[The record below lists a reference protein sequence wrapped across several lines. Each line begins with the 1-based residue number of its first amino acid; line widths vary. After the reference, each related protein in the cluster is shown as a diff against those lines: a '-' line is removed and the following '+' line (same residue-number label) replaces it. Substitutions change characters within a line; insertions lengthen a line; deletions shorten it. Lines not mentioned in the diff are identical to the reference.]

1 MHSKDPDVTAA
12 TPSDKTTAPDRTDEP
27 ESLEVSV
34 VICTRNRARQLAEV
48 LDSAAQLDLPPGLR
62 WELLVVDNGSSD
74 DTEAVIRS
82 FSDRLPVRYTREDTP
97 GLSNARNHGVM
108 AARGIYLCWTDDD
121 VRMDRRWL
129 AAYVEAFRRHPE
141 AAVFGGRVLP
151 RLEGGAAPAWFVE
164 HHLKHPIASPMAYRD
179 LGDEE
184 LPLSFSGNRIPYGA
198 NFAVRTAEQRRALYD
213 PELGVSPTHKR
224 LGEEVDAVYRMMKAG
239 ATGWWVPGSVVHHLI
254 PPGRQTAAY
263 IYEYYFL
270 AGATTAH
277 LKARRPGDNY
287 LIVDGEYPSDFA
299 LSRWR
304 CYRRSMRRFL
314 TYRLARRRGDP
325 RWIEDLAGLGYYLGM
340 GSYGSAAEKT
350 FIDLKHRFE

>member
-1 MHSKDPDVTAA
+1 MIA
-12 TPSDKTTAPDRTDEP
+12 TPSGMTPTD
-27 ESLEVSV
+27 LDVSV

-48 LDSAAQLDLPPGLR
+48 LDSATQLEIPEGLR

-74 DTEAVIRS
+74 DTEAVIRG
-82 FSDRLPVRYTREDTP
+82 FAGRLPVRYAREDTP
-97 GLSNARNHGVM
+97 GLSNARNQGVRS
-108 AARGIYLCWTDDD
+108 ARGEYLCWTDDD

-141 AAVFGGRVLP
+141 ASVFGGRVLP
-151 RLEGGAAPAWFVE
+151 RLEGGGAPQWFIDE
-164 HHLKHPIASPMAYRD
+164 HLKYPIASPMAYRD

-184 LPLSFSGNRIPYGA
+184 LALSFTGNRVPYGA
-198 NFAVRTAEQRRALYD
+198 NFAVRTAEQRQALYD

-224 LGEEVDAVYRMMKAG
+224 LGEEVDALYRMMKAG
-239 ATGWWVPGSVVHHLI
+239 ATGWWVPGSRVHHLI

-277 LKARRPGDNY
+277 LKARRPDDNY
-287 LIVDGEYPSDFA
+287 LIVDGDVPSDLG

-304 CYRRSMRRFL
+304 CYRRGLRRFL
-314 TYRLARRRGDP
+314 AYRTARRRGDL
-325 RWIEDLAGLGYYLGM
+325 RWISDLADLGYYLGM
-340 GSYGSAAEKT
+340 GSYGGAAEKT
-350 FIDLKHRFE
+350 FLGLKTRFE